1 MDAGTRAVLAAG
13 VVDAAA
19 APAACL
25 AAVVSAEMSARAVR
39 DGATA
44 PADRVDGAGLATAA
58 RCPLP
63 CMGPASH

>member
-1 MDAGTRAVLAAG
+1 MVYAGTRAVLAAG

-19 APAACL
+19 APDACL
-25 AAVVSAEMSARAVR
+25 AAVVSARAAL